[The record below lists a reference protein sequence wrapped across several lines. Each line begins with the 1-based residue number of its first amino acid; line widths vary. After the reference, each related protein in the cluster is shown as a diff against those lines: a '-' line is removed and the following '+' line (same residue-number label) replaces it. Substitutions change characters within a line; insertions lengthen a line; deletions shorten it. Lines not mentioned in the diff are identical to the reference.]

1 MDDYQA
7 VRELLP
13 VPPLS
18 PEVERAGRERLN
30 AAFTEK
36 AVITGK
42 RARWPRRGTRWGA
55 LGLGLAGVAAAAL
68 FVTSA
73 APPSPPATPDVVAAQ
88 DGKRFLL
95 AAATSMASVPDDG
108 TWWGTTLVR
117 GGEFHA
123 PGGGYR
129 LRQTRSEESWIPAD
143 PEASTWY
150 RWTYLGTGP
159 ATSRDEEAWRAEGA
173 PTSWTYEGDTP
184 GMWLD
189 EPPGVVRAAPGKPD
203 TFSSENWDFRVV
215 MAGRPLTKLDEL
227 PDTPEGLR
235 ELLKGP
241 DDRSTVDNV
250 VRLLFFAP
258 VTSETRAAACRLL
271 ASMPET
277 GAVGQV
283 TDALGRTGQAIEY
296 RSGEFPVKPH
306 AGETRTRLV
315 FDPGSG
321 APLSL
326 ETHSVADGALLEFYA
341 VKESHWADDNPLKE
355 KK

>member
-30 AAFTEK
+30 AAF
-36 AVITGK
+36 AGK
-42 RARWPRRGTRWGA
+42 RARWPRRGARWGA
-55 LGLGLAGVAAAAL
+55 LGLGLAGVAAAVL
-68 FVTSA
+68 VVTSA
-73 APPSPPATPDVVAAQ
+73 APPDPPAKRDVVAAQ

-108 TWWGTTLVR
+108 AWWGSTLVR
-117 GGEFHA
+117 GEEFRA
-123 PGGGYR
+123 PGGGYT
-129 LRQTRSEESWIPAD
+129 LRQTRLEENWIPAD
-143 PEASTWY
+143 PETRTWY
-150 RWTYLGTGP
+150 RRTHLGVKP
-159 ATSRDEEAWRAEGA
+159 ATSQDEEAWRADGSPA
-173 PTSWTYEGDTP
+173 SWTYEGNAP
-184 GMWLD
+184 GKLSPIG
-189 EPPGVVRAAPGKPD
+189 EPPGVVRAAAPGEPD
-203 TFSSENWDFRVV
+203 TFSSEDWDFRVV

-258 VTSETRAAACRLL
+258 VTSETRAAAYRLL
-271 ASMPET
+271 ASTPET
-277 GAVGQV
+277 GAAGQV

-296 RSGEFPVKPH
+296 RSGEFPVKPY

-326 ETHSVADGALLEFYA
+326 ETRSVADGMLLDFIA
-341 VKESHWADDNPLKE
+341 VRESHWADDNPLKE

>member
-30 AAFTEK
+30 AAFT
-36 AVITGK
+36 TK
-42 RARWPRRGTRWGA
+42 RARPPLRATWWSA
-55 LGLGLAGVAAAAL
+55 LGLGLAGAAAAAL
-68 FVTSA
+68 VVISA
-73 APPSPPATPDVVAAQ
+73 APPGPPAPRGVIAAQ

-95 AAATSMASVPDDG
+95 AAATSVASMPDDG
-108 TWWGTTLVR
+108 AWWASTLVN
-117 GGEFHA
+117 GWEFRA
-123 PGGGYR
+123 PGGGYT
-129 LRQTRSEESWIPAD
+129 LRQTRLEESWIPAD

-150 RWTYLGTGP
+150 RWTYSGVRP
-159 ATSRDEEAWRAEGA
+159 ATPRDEEAWRADGA
-173 PTSWTYEGDTP
+173 PASWTYEGDTP
-184 GMWLD
+184 GMLSLD
-189 EPPGVVRAAPGKPD
+189 DPPGVVRAAPGKPD
-203 TFSSENWDFRVV
+203 TFSSEDWDFRVV

-241 DDRSTVDNV
+241 DDRSTVDNI

-258 VTSETRAAACRLL
+258 VTSDTRAAAYRLL
-271 ASMPET
+271 ASMPDV

-283 TDALGRTGQAIEY
+283 TDVLGRTGPAIEY
-296 RSGEFPVKPH
+296 RSGEFPTRPY

-315 FDPGSG
+315 VDPGSG

-326 ETHSVADGALLEFYA
+326 ETRSVADGMLLNFTA
-341 VKESHWADDNPLKE
+341 VQESHWADDNPLKE